1 MSRRVAIVF
10 DRELGDRLGEL
21 AMRMPVWIV
30 ESNAN
35 RPAVAD
41 AWNRASE
48 WPHISVT
55 VFRPP
60 GDLRLLLTQ
69 IGQPQRVD
77 VIGMRLKD
85 EVRDALMAAGFT
97 KFVETSDGFR
107 AS

>member
-35 RPAVAD
+35 RPAVAA

>member
-10 DRELGDRLGEL
+10 DREFGDRLGEL

-30 ESNAN
+30 ESNTN
-35 RPAVAD
+35 RSAVAD

-77 VIGMRLKD
+77 VIGMRLKE
-85 EVRDALMAAGFT
+85 EVREILTAAGFAT
-97 KFVETSDGFR
+97 IVETSDGFR
-107 AS
+107 AK

>member
-1 MSRRVAIVF
+1 MSRRVAIIF
-10 DRELGDRLGEL
+10 DREFGDRLGEL

-35 RPAVAD
+35 RSAVAD
-41 AWNRASE
+41 VWNRASE

-85 EVRDALMAAGFT
+85 EVREILTDAGFAT
-97 KFVETSDGFR
+97 IVETSDGFR
-107 AS
+107 AK

>member
-10 DRELGDRLGEL
+10 DREFGDRLGEL

-30 ESNAN
+30 ESNTN
-35 RPAVAD
+35 RPEVAA

-60 GDLRLLLTQ
+60 GDLRLLLSQ

-85 EVRDALMAAGFT
+85 DVRDILTDAGFAAI
-97 KFVETSDGFR
+97 VETSDGFR
-107 AS
+107 AK

>member
-10 DRELGDRLGEL
+10 DREFGDRLGDL

-30 ESNAN
+30 ESNTN
-35 RPAVAD
+35 RPAVAA

-85 EVRDALMAAGFT
+85 EVRETLTDAGFET
-97 KFVETSDGFR
+97 IVETSDGFR
-107 AS
+107 AK

>member
-10 DRELGDRLGEL
+10 DREFGDRLGEL
-21 AMRMPVWIV
+21 AMRMPIWIV

-35 RPAVAD
+35 RPAVAA

-85 EVRDALMAAGFT
+85 EVREILTDAGFAT
-97 KFVETSDGFR
+97 FVETSDGFR
-107 AS
+107 AK

>member
-10 DRELGDRLGEL
+10 DREFGDRLGDL

-30 ESNAN
+30 ESNTN
-35 RPAVAD
+35 RPAVAA

-77 VIGMRLKD
+77 VFGMRLKD
-85 EVRDALMAAGFT
+85 EVREILTEAGFAT
-97 KFVETSDGFR
+97 LVETSDGFR
-107 AS
+107 AK

>member
-1 MSRRVAIVF
+1 VF
-10 DRELGDRLGEL
+10 DREFGDRLGDL

-30 ESNAN
+30 ESNTN
-35 RPAVAD
+35 RPAVAA

-85 EVRDALMAAGFT
+85 EVREILTEAGFA
-97 KFVETSDGFR
+97 KIEETSDGFR
-107 AS
+107 AK

>member
-10 DRELGDRLGEL
+10 DREFGDRLADL
-21 AMRMPVWIV
+21 AMRMPIWIV
-30 ESNAN
+30 ESNTN
-35 RPAVAD
+35 RPAVAA

-85 EVRDALMAAGFT
+85 EAREVLTDAGFAT
-97 KFVETSDGFR
+97 IVETSDGFR
-107 AS
+107 AK

>member
-10 DRELGDRLGEL
+10 DREFGDRLGDL

-35 RPAVAD
+35 RPAVAA

-60 GDLRLLLTQ
+60 GDLRLLLSQ

-85 EVRDALMAAGFT
+85 EVRDILTDAGFAT
-97 KFVETSDGFR
+97 ITETSDGFR
-107 AS
+107 AK